1 MLTNIMTMP
10 EEISEPLNVR
20 AQAPAELPDPPQ
32 GVGLT
37 WRALSE
43 ADAEAFHTLALHL
56 EISDDLL
63 FRSTPQESRERLVA
77 AGAGA
82 EENMLGGFDSEG
94 ALQAFAG
101 VRRAPDDEG
110 SVRVFLDGDVSP
122 EYRRKG
128 IGTVLLDWQI
138 ARARQLLAESDRR
151 VPGRIVANAEENLPD
166 SVHMLVTR
174 GFRPQRWYFDL
185 RRDLS
190 LEIPTPELD
199 RSLQIVPWSEDLDEQ
214 CRLAHNDAF
223 EIHWGSE
230 PSSPETWAQ
239 DREFLTPEWSFLALD
254 KSSDRAKVVGYLLS
268 GRYEQDWASLGWT
281 EGYIDMLGV
290 RQEWRNRGIATA
302 LVAHAMRVY
311 REDGIEYAAV
321 GVDAAA
327 PSKTYGLFS
336 TLHFEAIRSAT
347 MFIIE
352 I

>member
-1 MLTNIMTMP
+1 MTDNQH
-10 EEISEPLNVR
+10 EITQPLSER
-20 AQAPAELPDPPQ
+20 AHAPAELPGLPAE
-32 GVGLT
+32 VGLQ
-37 WRALSE
+37 WRPLTSE
-43 ADAEAFHTLALHL
+43 DAASFHRLAILI
-56 EISDDLL
+56 EESDDLL
-63 FRSTPQESRERLVA
+63 YRSTVEESTDRLCS
-77 AGAGA
+77 AGSGT
-82 EENMLGGFDSEG
+82 EGNMVGGFDASG
-94 ALQAFAG
+94 RMQAFAG

-128 IGTVLLDWQI
+128 IGSMLLDWQL
-138 ARARQLLAESDRR
+138 ARARQLLAESDRL

-166 SVHMLVTR
+166 AVHMLVSR

-190 LEIPTPELD
+190 LDIPEVDLD
-199 RSLQIVPWSEDLDEQ
+199 HNIEIVPWSEDFDEQ
-214 CRLAHNDAF
+214 CRIAHNDAF
-223 EIHWGSE
+223 AMHWGSE
-230 PSSPETWAQ
+230 PSSPETWAE
-239 DREFLTPEWSFLALD
+239 DRQYIAPEWSFLALD

-268 GRYEQDWASLGWT
+268 GRYEQDWDSLGWT

-290 RQEWRNRGIATA
+290 RQQWRNRKIATG
-302 LVAHAMRVY
+302 LVAHAMNVY
-311 REDGIEYAAV
+311 RADGIEYAAV

-336 TLHFEAIRSAT
+336 TLNFEAIRSAT

>member
-1 MLTNIMTMP
+1 MSD
-10 EEISEPLNVR
+10 EITEPLNVR
-20 AQAPAELPDPPQ
+20 AQPPEELPPLPKN
-32 GVGLT
+32 VGLT
-37 WRALSE
+37 WRALTE

-56 EISDDLL
+56 ENADDLL
-63 FRSTPQESRERLVA
+63 FRSTADESRDRLIS
-77 AGAGA
+77 AGAGQQG
-82 EENMLGGFDSEG
+82 NMVGGFDDLG
-94 ALQAFAG
+94 TLQAFAG
-101 VRRAPDDEG
+101 VRKAPGDEG

-122 EYRRKG
+122 EFRRKG

-138 ARARQLLAESDRR
+138 ARARQLLAESDRLVR
-151 VPGRIVANAEENLPD
+151 GRIVANAEEDLPD
-166 SVHMLVTR
+166 SVHMLVSR

-190 LEIPTPELD
+190 LEIPTLELD
-199 RSLQIVPWSEDLDEQ
+199 RSLQIVPWSEDMDEQ

-223 EIHWGSE
+223 ELHWGSE

-268 GRYEQDWASLGWT
+268 GRYEQDWDSLGWS

-290 RQEWRNRGIATA
+290 RQDWRNRGIATA
-302 LVAHAMRVY
+302 LVAHAMNAY
-311 REDGIEYAAV
+311 KNDGIEYAAV

-336 TLHFEAIRSAT
+336 TLNFEPIRSAT
-347 MFIIE
+347 MFTIE

>member
-1 MLTNIMTMP
+1 MTSSSNITA
-10 EEISEPLNVR
+10 PLSVR
-20 AQAPAELPDPPQ
+20 AQAPAELPPLPTD
-32 GVGLT
+32 VGLS
-37 WRALSE
+37 WRSLTL
-43 ADAEAFHTLALHL
+43 ADAPNFHRLALCL
-56 EISDDLL
+56 EVEDDLL
-63 FRSTPQESRERLVA
+63 FRSTLEESTERLLE
-77 AGAGA
+77 AGAGDTGS
-82 EENMLGGFDSEG
+82 MVGGFDEEG
-94 ALQAFAG
+94 TLQAFAG

-110 SVRVFLDGDVSP
+110 SVRVFLDGDVSG

-128 IGTVLLDWQI
+128 IGSVLLDWQI
-138 ARARQLLAESDRR
+138 AKARQLLAESDRL

-190 LEIPTPELD
+190 LEIPTRDLD
-199 RSLQIVPWSEDLDEQ
+199 RSIEIVPWSADLDEQ

-223 EIHWGSE
+223 ELHWGSE

-239 DREFLTPEWSFLALD
+239 DRDFLTEEWSFLALD
-254 KSSDRAKVVGYLLS
+254 KTSDRAKVVGYLLS
-268 GRYEQDWASLGWT
+268 GRYEQDWESLGWT

-302 LVAHAMRVY
+302 LVAHAMNTY
-311 REDGIEYAAV
+311 RAHGIEFAAV

-327 PSKTYGLFS
+327 PSKSYGLFS
-336 TLHFEAIRSAT
+336 TLNFEAIRSST

>member
-1 MLTNIMTMP
+1 MTTHD
-10 EEISEPLNVR
+10 EIILPLSRR
-20 AQAPAELPDPPQ
+20 ANAPAELPELPQ
-32 GVGLT
+32 NLGLQ
-37 WRALSE
+37 WRPLTVRDVE
-43 ADAEAFHTLALHL
+43 LFHALALHL
-56 EISDDLL
+56 EAADDLL
-63 FRSTPQESRERLVA
+63 YRSSRSESQDRLLE
-77 AGAGA
+77 AGAKQEG
-82 EENMLGGFDSEG
+82 NIVGGFDGEG
-94 ALQAFAG
+94 RLQAFAG

-110 SVRVFLDGDVSP
+110 SVRIFLDGDVSP

-138 ARARQLLAESDRR
+138 ARARQLLAESDRL

-166 SVHMLVTR
+166 AVHMLVHR

-185 RRDLS
+185 RRDLT
-190 LEIPTPELD
+190 LEIPEVELD
-199 RSLQIVPWSEDLDEQ
+199 RSIDIVPWSEDLDDQ

-223 EIHWGSE
+223 ELHWGSE
-230 PSSPETWAQ
+230 PSSPQTWAQ

-254 KSSDRAKVVGYLLS
+254 KTSDRAKVVGYLLS
-268 GRYEQDWASLGWT
+268 GRYEQDWESLGWT

-290 RQEWRNRGIATA
+290 RQAWRNRGIATA

-311 REDGIEYAAV
+311 AADGIEFAAV

-336 TLHFEAIRSAT
+336 NLQFEAIRSAT

-352 I
+352 L